1 MSKFYLKRAANG
13 VWYGLFTPLAHH
25 GIKHGISTR
34 LGGLSRPP
42 FASLNLGARTD
53 DDPAV
58 VRHNRES
65 FCQAVGVDFA
75 RVTCARQVHGDKI
88 FVVGEADAGRGATG
102 YDTAIA
108 DTDALI
114 TDRPGLPLMLFF
126 ADCVPVLIADPVRRV
141 VAVSHAGWK
150 GTVAR
155 IAAKTVLAMRQNFG
169 SDPADCHVAIG
180 PSIGP
185 CDYEVDEPVIDILR
199 QEFSNWRELVIPR
212 GGRWLLDLWQTNRH
226 QLEEIG
232 VRREFIEVSGVCTA
246 CNTAMFYS
254 HRAEHGTTGRFG
266 AVISL

>member
-13 VWYGLFTPLAHH
+13 VWYGIFTPLAHQ
-25 GIKHGISTR
+25 GVRHGISTR

-42 FASLNLGARTD
+42 FANLNLGIRTD

-58 VRHNRES
+58 VRHNRQL

-75 RVTCARQVHGDKI
+75 RATCAQQVHGDKI
-88 FVVGEADAGRGATG
+88 FVVGEAEAGRGVTG
-102 YDTAIA
+102 YDTAITG
-108 DTDALI
+108 TDALI

-126 ADCVPVLIADPVRRV
+126 ADCVPVLIYDPVKRV
-141 VAVSHAGWK
+141 VAISHAGWK

-155 IAAKTVLAMRQNFG
+155 IAAKTVRAMGEHFG
-169 SDPADCHVAIG
+169 TRPADCHIGIG

-185 CDYEVDEPVIDILR
+185 CDYEVDEPVIDALKDA
-199 QEFSNWRELVIPR
+199 FDNWKDLVIPR
-212 GGRWLLDLWQTNRH
+212 GGKWLLDLWRTNSY

-232 VRREFIEVSGVCTA
+232 VPRGHIEVSGVCTA
-246 CNTAMFYS
+246 CNTALFYS
-254 HRAEHGTTGRFG
+254 HRVEKGVTGRLG